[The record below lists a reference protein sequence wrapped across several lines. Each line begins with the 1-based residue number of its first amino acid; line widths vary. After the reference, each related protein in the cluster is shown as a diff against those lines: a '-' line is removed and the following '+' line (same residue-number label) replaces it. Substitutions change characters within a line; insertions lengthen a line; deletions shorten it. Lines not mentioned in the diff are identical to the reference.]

1 MTMNDEPSQPSGP
14 STATPPATAGG
25 ADRWD
30 RYWAHGFVTSCAL
43 AFAANYEGR
52 MRGVWDAFFT
62 ALAPGARILDICTGN
77 GAIAVIANEVS
88 RDAGKGF
95 EIHGVDRAQIDPH
108 GTLKIDP
115 ALLAGIRFH
124 ARTPAE
130 RTPFADGSFDAVVG
144 QYALEYTD
152 VPATCR
158 EIGRIL
164 KPGGRCVFV
173 VHHDTSIIL
182 ETGRE
187 ELRHARLL
195 FEETRLFERA
205 RALMERMAG
214 ARTAAERLALAD
226 DPDAE
231 EKRQSLNAAA
241 ADATAAIERSP
252 HPEML
257 RTALG
262 HISRAFRSLDEGGSE
277 SALAQLAAAEADI
290 RANEARL
297 RDLLEA
303 ARDADGMA
311 AMGDAMTAAGLEPA
325 APAPLL
331 HEPGRLV
338 GWTLE
343 AVRRS

>member
-1 MTMNDEPSQPSGP
+1 MRDVWE
-14 STATPPATAGG
+14 
-25 ADRWD
+25 R
-30 RYWAHGFVTSCAL
+30 F
-43 AFAANYEGR
+43 FAE
-52 MRGVWDAFFT
+52 
-62 ALAPGARILDICTGN
+62 LAPGARILDICTGN

-88 RDAGKGF
+88 RAAGKGF
-95 EIHGVDRAQIDPH
+95 EIHGVDRAQIDPA

-115 ALLAGIRFH
+115 ALLEGIRFH

-130 RTPFADGSFDAVVG
+130 RTPFDDRSFDAVVG

-152 VPATCR
+152 VAATCG
-158 EIGRIL
+158 EIARIL
-164 KPGGRCVFV
+164 EPGGRCLFV
-173 VHHDTSIIL
+173 IHHADSIIL

-195 FEETRLFERA
+195 FERA
-205 RALMERMAG
+205 RALIERMAG

-226 DPDAE
+226 DADAE
-231 EKRQSLNAAA
+231 EKRRLLNAAA

-262 HISRAFRSLDEGGSE
+262 QVSRAFRALDEGGGD

-290 RANEARL
+290 RANEERL

-303 ARDADGMA
+303 ARDQEGMA
-311 AMGDAMTAAGLEPA
+311 RIGTAMSAAGLEPA
-325 APAPLL
+325 PFAPLR

-338 GWTLE
+338 GWMLE
-343 AVRRS
+343 AVRSG

>member
-1 MTMNDEPSQPSGP
+1 MQDPPSPPHSSAGASPSGP
-14 STATPPATAGG
+14 
-25 ADRWD
+25 ADGSDQWD

-52 MRGVWDAFFT
+52 MRSVWEAFF
-62 ALAPGARILDICTGN
+62 AELAPGARILDICTGN
-77 GAIAVIANEVS
+77 GAIAIIANEVS
-88 RDAGKGF
+88 RAAGKGF
-95 EIHGVDRAQIDPH
+95 EIHAIDRAQIDPA

-115 ALLAGIRFH
+115 ALLEGIQFH

-130 RTPFADGSFDAVVG
+130 RTPFADRSFDAAVG

-158 EIGRIL
+158 EIARIL
-164 KPGGRCVFV
+164 EPGGRCLFV
-173 VHHDTSIIL
+173 IHHAESIIL

-195 FEETRLFERA
+195 FGETRLFERA
-205 RALMERMAG
+205 RALIERMAG

-226 DPDAE
+226 DADAE
-231 EKRQSLNAAA
+231 EKRRLLNAAA

-262 HISRAFRSLDEGGSE
+262 QISRAFRALDEGGGE

-290 RANEARL
+290 RANEERL

-303 ARDADGMA
+303 ARDQDGMA
-311 AMGDAMTAAGLEPA
+311 GIGSVMTAAGLEPA
-325 APAPLL
+325 PFAPLR

-338 GWTLE
+338 GWMLE
-343 AVRRS
+343 VVRSG